1 MRLLLVRHGQTRSN
15 VDLVLDT
22 AFPGADLDEVGRGQA
37 EALVERLAHEPID
50 AIAVSDLTRTAQTA
64 APLAAARGLTP
75 LVRPGLREIPAG
87 EDEMSSQWQRY
98 VQMLQGWATDPHG
111 RIPGGES
118 GVEFMA
124 RFEGAL
130 ADLVGLGHDHLLVVS
145 HGAALRTWA
154 TARLPGFV
162 DEIGHRGLP
171 NTTVIVAEGLP
182 GDGWRLA
189 GISLPENAL

>member
-15 VDLVLDT
+15 VDLLLDT
-22 AFPGADLDEVGRGQA
+22 AFPGAELDEVGRRQA
-37 EALVERLAHEPID
+37 AALVDRLAGETID

-87 EDEMSSQWQRY
+87 EDEMSPAWQRY
-98 VQMLQGWATDPHG
+98 VSVLRGWASDPHA
-111 RIPGGES
+111 RMPGGES

-130 ADLVGLGHDHLLVVS
+130 DELAALGHDHLMVVS
-145 HGAALRTWA
+145 HGAALRTWS
-154 TARLPGFV
+154 TARLPGFAEMV
-162 DEIGHRGLP
+162 GRQGLP
-171 NTTVIVAEGLP
+171 NTTVITAEGSSV
-182 GDGWRLA
+182 DGWRL
-189 GISLPENAL
+189 LDLDVPDEAL